1 MGEWVFKMGVRD
13 GLCGESGVCCRSG
26 SVMVGVVEAWS
37 DEGAI
42 FVGNVGRWTDGL
54 GSWLKVLNVL
64 HDDARRIYVLS
75 SHIEVKGCLSGT
87 VGHI

>member
-13 GLCGESGVCCRSG
+13 GLCGESGVCYRSG

-37 DEGAI
+37 DEGVI

-64 HDDARRIYVLS
+64 HDDAGRIYVLS
-75 SHIEVKGCLSGT
+75 SHVIVQ
-87 VGHI
+87 